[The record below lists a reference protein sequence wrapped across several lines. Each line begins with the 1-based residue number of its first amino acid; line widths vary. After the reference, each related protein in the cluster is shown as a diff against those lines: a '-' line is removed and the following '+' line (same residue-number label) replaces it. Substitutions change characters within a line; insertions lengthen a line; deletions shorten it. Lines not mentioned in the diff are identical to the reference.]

1 MPGRSSVTSPLVPH
15 KENIFFFFIQQAT
28 FLKYENSD
36 ELHRATSVGI
46 PQCE

>member
-15 KENIFFFFIQQAT
+15 KENIFFFIQQAT
-28 FLKYENSD
+28 FLKYNNSD
-36 ELHRATSVGI
+36 KLHRATSVGI